1 MKNLIQKG
9 TDKLDY
15 TNDTG
20 SDIASGAIVPLDANK
35 SFIAIAEGA
44 IPNGKKGVVVRDV
57 IVSVPKV
64 AGAAIAA
71 GAQFKIGT
79 AGNTVQTASAGAT
92 VVNNAVAYE
101 AAADVAT
108 TCKILVD

>member
-9 TDKLDY
+9 TDRLDY
-15 TNDTG
+15 TNGTG
-20 SDIASGAIVPLDANK
+20 VNIASGELVPIDANK

-44 IPNGKKGVVVRDV
+44 IPNGSKGVLVRDV
-57 IVSVPKV
+57 IVTVPKV

-92 VVNNAVAYE
+92 VVNNAIALE
-101 AAADVAT
+101 TAADVAT